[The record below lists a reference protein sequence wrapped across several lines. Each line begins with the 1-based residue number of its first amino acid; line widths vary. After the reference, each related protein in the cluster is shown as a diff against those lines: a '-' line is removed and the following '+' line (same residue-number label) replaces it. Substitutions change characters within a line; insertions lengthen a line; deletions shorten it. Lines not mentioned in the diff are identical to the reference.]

1 MKPEGIHEIDIQE
14 VISPKQEVED
24 SNEQN
29 VETCL
34 PRMQLSEKEP
44 CLWRVWIF
52 YVKKGQLKMH
62 IESVNKG
69 IRIMSV
75 DSAIMLPQKSGSW
88 SNILKQCKKNKEPYL
103 WSVWICY
110 LF

>member
-1 MKPEGIHEIDIQE
+1 MLQAFHNLSNDIWQRSAVFLSLQPFMKPEGIHEIDIQE

-75 DSAIMLPQKSGSW
+75 DSAIMLPQKSGS
-88 SNILKQCKKNKEPYL
+88 
-103 WSVWICY
+103 
-110 LF
+110 